1 MRLMATETAEAATGS
16 EIRDSP
22 PRPRH
27 VLLARIMLG
36 IFIVGNLGS
45 VVIAFLDSSLTGDPI
60 LSANGALGDVGLLVA
75 FATFP
80 IIGYVLAV
88 RQPENSIG
96 WVMFGMGVFMGLPF
110 ASYGTYAIHGGPG
123 GRELGLLFDA
133 IDQPMWIPV
142 VAIPATFLLLLFPNG
157 HLPSPR
163 WRWFARILGGGL
175 VFIFLAIL
183 LDPAP
188 IEGGTL
194 PGAPNPLGLEFLRP
208 FLSFALISILI
219 IPIGTVGSLVSLV
232 QRFRRSRGI
241 ERLQLR
247 WLVTAAT
254 IVAATY
260 AAGVLFSLGGQW
272 AGASAT
278 NPEWLNVLQTVSV
291 LSFALIPI
299 AIGVS
304 ILRYH
309 LFDIDVVINRAVLF
323 GALAVFIT
331 VVYVA
336 IVAGVGTVVGGQAS
350 PLLSAAAAAVV
361 ALAFQPAR
369 RRAQRFADR
378 LVYGKRATPYEV
390 LSEFSDRLGNTYANE
405 ELLPRMARALGEGT
419 GAARADVWVRVGDE
433 LRPEAAWPD
442 DAAPPSPRPAS
453 LEEEEG
459 TVTASSMFEPVR
471 HHGELLGA
479 LSIEKRPGE
488 SMTGTEEKLVRD
500 LAAQAGLVLRNVGLT
515 EDLLRTIEQ
524 LRASRQ
530 RLVSAQDEERR
541 KLERNLH
548 DGAQQQLVALAV
560 KLRLLEQLVERD
572 PAQARSVAAQL
583 QGDTTEALEE
593 LRDLARGIYPPL
605 LADKGLVAALESQ
618 ARKSVVPVTVE
629 GDGVGRYAREAEAAV
644 YFSCLEA
651 LQNVAKYASASRAT
665 VTLSDGDGRLRFE
678 VSDDGVG
685 FDAASRSY
693 GSGLQGIA
701 DRLAAL
707 DGEIEIRSSP
717 GAGTTVAGVLPVGGG
732 GGAGT
737 S

>member
-1 MRLMATETAEAATGS
+1 MAIDEGAAARALDPNVAAGRS
-16 EIRDSP
+16 KRVILAR
-22 PRPRH
+22 
-27 VLLARIMLG
+27 VLLGVFVVGSLG
-36 IFIVGNLGS
+36 NF
-45 VVIAFLDSSLTGDPI
+45 VIAILDANLTGAPI
-60 LSANGALGDVGLLVA
+60 LSAGGALGDVGLLVA
-75 FATFP
+75 FSAFP
-80 IIGYVLAV
+80 IIGYVLAT
-88 RQPENSIG
+88 RQPDNSIG
-96 WVMFGMGVFMGLPF
+96 WVMLAMGFFMGLPI
-110 ASYGTYAIHGGPG
+110 ASYAAYAIHGGPG
-123 GRELGLLFDA
+123 GRDLGLILEA
-133 IDQPMWIPV
+133 IDQPGWVPI
-142 VAIPATFLLLLFPNG
+142 VAIPATFLLLLFPDG

-163 WRWFARILGGGL
+163 WRWFARVIGGGL

-188 IEGGTL
+188 IEGGTV

-208 FLSFALISILI
+208 FLSFALVSIVL
-219 IPIGTVGSLVSLV
+219 IPIGALGSLLSLV
-232 QRFRRSRGI
+232 LRFRRSEGI

-247 WLVTAAT
+247 WLVTAAVF
-254 IVAATY
+254 VA
-260 AAGVLFSLGGQW
+260 VLYSFGILLSLSSEWGGITTPPW
-272 AGASAT
+272 MS
-278 NPEWLNVLQTVSV
+278 LLQNVSV

-304 ILRYH
+304 ILRYR
-309 LFDIDVVINRAVLF
+309 LFEIDVVINRALLF
-323 GALAVFIT
+323 GALAVFIA

-336 IVAGVGTVVGGQAS
+336 IVAGVGAIVGGQAS
-350 PLLSAAAAAVV
+350 PLLSAAAAGVV
-361 ALAFQPAR
+361 ALAFQPVR

-390 LSEFSDRLGNTYANE
+390 LSEFSERLGNTYANE

-419 GAARADVWVRVGDE
+419 GARRADVWMRAGDE

-442 DAAPPSPRPAS
+442 DAEPTSPRPAS
-453 LEEEEG
+453 PEEQKSA
-459 TVTASSMFEPVR
+459 VTASSMFEPVR

-488 SMTGTEEKLVRD
+488 SLTATEEKLVRD

-524 LRASRQ
+524 LRTSRQ

-572 PAQARSVAAQL
+572 PAQARSVAGQL
-583 QGDTTEALEE
+583 QGDTTAALEE

-665 VTLSDGDGRLRFE
+665 ITLSDGDGRLRFE

-685 FDAASRSY
+685 FDAASRSN

-707 DGEIEIRSSP
+707 DGEIEIRSAP
-717 GAGTTVAGVLPVGGG
+717 GAGTTVAGVLPVGGEVD
-732 GGAGT
+732 T
-737 S
+737 SPS

>member
-1 MRLMATETAEAATGS
+1 MRLMAIETAEAATGS
-16 EIRDSP
+16 ELPDSP
-22 PRPRH
+22 ARPRH
-27 VLLARIMLG
+27 LLLARIMLG
-36 IFIVGNLGS
+36 IFIVGTVGS
-45 VVIAFLDSSLTGDPI
+45 FVIAYLDTNLTGEAI
-60 LSANGALGDVGLLVA
+60 LSAEGALGDVGLLVA
-75 FATFP
+75 FSAFP
-80 IIGYVLAV
+80 LIGFLLAV
-88 RQPENSIG
+88 RRPDNSIG
-96 WVMFGMGVFMGLPF
+96 WVMLGMGVFMGLPF
-110 ASYGTYAIHGGPG
+110 AAYGTYAIHGGPG
-123 GRELGLLFDA
+123 GRDLGLLFDA

-163 WRWFARILGGGL
+163 WRWFARILGWGL
-175 VFIFLAIL
+175 VFIFLVIL
-183 LDPAP
+183 FSPGP
-188 IEGGTL
+188 IEGGAL
-194 PGAPNPLGLEFLRP
+194 PGAQNPLGLDSLRP
-208 FLSFALISILI
+208 FLGVAFVSILV
-219 IPIGTVGSLVSLV
+219 IPIGAVGSLVSLV

-260 AAGVLFSLGGQW
+260 AAGVLFSLGGEW
-272 AGASAT
+272 TSASTT

-299 AIGVS
+299 AIGAS

-309 LFDIDVVINRAVLF
+309 LFDIDVVINRALLV
-323 GALAVFIT
+323 GALAVFIA

-336 IVAGVGTVVGGQAS
+336 IVAGVGAVVGGQAS
-350 PLLSAAAAAVV
+350 PLLSAGAAGVV

-369 RRAQRFADR
+369 RSAQRFADR

-390 LSEFSDRLGNTYANE
+390 LSEFSERVGNTYASD

-419 GAARADVWVRVGDE
+419 GAVRADVWVRVGDE
-433 LRPEAAWPD
+433 LRPEAAWPE
-442 DAAPPSPRPAS
+442 DADGLSPRPARAD
-453 LEEEEG
+453 EEEG

-471 HHGELLGA
+471 HRGDLLGA
-479 LSIEKRPGE
+479 LSMEKRPGE
-488 SMTGTEEKLVRD
+488 SLTATEEKLVRD
-500 LAAQAGLVLRNVGLT
+500 LAAQAGLVLRNAGLT
-515 EDLLRTIEQ
+515 EDLRDTIEQ

-530 RLVSAQDEERR
+530 RLVAAQDEERR
-541 KLERNLH
+541 RLERNLH

-618 ARKSVVPVTVE
+618 ARKSVVPVAIE
-629 GDGVGRYAREAEAAV
+629 ADGVGRYARETEAAV

-651 LQNVAKYASASRAT
+651 LQNVAKYASASHT
-665 VTLSDGDGRLRFE
+665 IITLADGDGRLRFE

-685 FDAASRSY
+685 FDAASRPS
-693 GSGLQGIA
+693 GTGLQGIA

-707 DGEIEIRSSP
+707 DGEIEIRSAP
-717 GAGTTVAGVLPVGGG
+717 GAGTTVAGVLPVSGD
-732 GGAGT
+732 GGA
-737 S
+737 SPS

>member
-1 MRLMATETAEAATGS
+1 MAIEGGGITTEVASG
-16 EIRDSP
+16 
-22 PRPRH
+22 RPQH
-27 VLLARIMLG
+27 LILARVFLGVFILG
-36 IFIVGNLGS
+36 ILAD
-45 VVIAFLDSSLTGDPI
+45 VVISILNANLTGAGVFAEGP
-60 LSANGALGDVGLLVA
+60 LGDLAFVGA
-75 FATFP
+75 FGTFP
-80 IIGYVLAV
+80 IIGYVLAT
-88 RQPENSIG
+88 RQPDNAIG
-96 WVMFGMGVFMGLPF
+96 WVMLGMGVFMGLPL
-110 ASYGTYAIHGGPG
+110 ASYGIYAINGGPG
-123 GRELGLLFDA
+123 GRDLGLILEA
-133 IDQPMWIPV
+133 LDQPGWIPV
-142 VAIPATFLLLLFPNG
+142 VAIPATFLLLLFPDG

-175 VFIFLAIL
+175 VFIFFAIL
-183 LDPAP
+183 VGPGP
-188 IEGGTL
+188 IEGSAVR
-194 PGAPNPLGLEFLRP
+194 GASNPLGIEFLRP

-219 IPIGTVGSLVSLV
+219 IPIGAIGSLLSLV
-232 QRFRRSRGI
+232 LRFRRSTGI
-241 ERLQLR
+241 QRLQLR
-247 WLVTAAT
+247 WLVTAAGV
-254 IVAATY
+254 VAGMY
-260 AAGVLFSLGGQW
+260 SFGILFSLNNEW
-272 AGASAT
+272 SGATTPAWMS
-278 NPEWLNVLQTVSV
+278 LLQNLSI

-304 ILRYH
+304 ILRYR
-309 LFDIDVVINRAVLF
+309 LFEIDVVINRALLF
-323 GALAVFIT
+323 GALAVFIA

-336 IVAGVGTVVGGQAS
+336 IVAGVGAIVGGQAS

-361 ALAFQPAR
+361 ALAFQPVR

-390 LSEFSDRLGNTYANE
+390 LSEFSERVGNTYANE

-442 DAAPPSPRPAS
+442 DAEPTSPRAVS

-459 TVTASSMFEPVR
+459 VVTTSSMFEPVR

-488 SMTGTEEKLVRD
+488 SLTATEEKLVRD
-500 LAAQAGLVLRNVGLT
+500 LAAQAGLVMRNVGLT
-515 EDLLRTIEQ
+515 EDLLDTIEQ

-629 GDGVGRYAREAEAAV
+629 ADGVGRYAREAEAAV

-651 LQNVAKYASASRAT
+651 LQNVTKYASASRAT
-665 VTLSDGDGRLRFE
+665 ITLSDGDGRLRFE

-685 FDAASRSY
+685 FDAASRSS

-707 DGEIEIRSSP
+707 DGEIEVRSAP
-717 GAGTTVAGVLPVGGG
+717 GAGTTVAGALPVSGEG
-732 GGAGT
+732 GT
-737 S
+737 SPS

>member
-1 MRLMATETAEAATGS
+1 MAIDTAEAPTAS
-16 EIRDSP
+16 ELHDP
-22 PRPRH
+22 PARPRH
-27 VLLARIMLG
+27 RLLARIMLG
-36 IFIVGNLGS
+36 VFVVGTVGTFL
-45 VVIAFLDSSLTGDPI
+45 IAYLDAELTGNPI
-60 LSANGALGDVGLLVA
+60 LSAEGALGDVGLLVA
-75 FATFP
+75 FSAFP
-80 IIGYVLAV
+80 IIGYLLAV
-88 RQPENSIG
+88 RRPENAIG
-96 WVMFGMGVFMGLPF
+96 WVMLGMGVVMGIPN
-110 ASYGTYAIHGGPG
+110 AAYATYAVHGGPG
-123 GRELGLLFDA
+123 GRELGLLLDA

-163 WRWFARILGGGL
+163 WKWFARILGWGL
-175 VFIFLAIL
+175 VVIFLVIL
-183 LDPAP
+183 VGPGP
-188 IEGGTL
+188 IEGGAL
-194 PGAPNPLGLEFLRP
+194 NGADNPLGLEFLRP
-208 FLSFALISILI
+208 FLGVAFASILI
-219 IPIGTVGSLVSLV
+219 IPIGAVGSLVSLV

-260 AAGVLFSLGGQW
+260 AASVLFSLGGEW
-272 AGASAT
+272 TGASTT

-291 LSFALIPI
+291 LSFSLIPI
-299 AIGVS
+299 SIGAS

-336 IVAGVGTVVGGQAS
+336 IVAGVGAIVGGQAS

-390 LSEFSDRLGNTYANE
+390 LSEFSERLGNTYANE

-419 GAARADVWVRVGDE
+419 GAARADVWMRVGDE
-433 LRPEAAWPD
+433 LRHEAVWPE
-442 DAAPPSPRPAS
+442 DAETLSPRPAPP
-453 LEEEEG
+453 EGEEG
-459 TVTASSMFEPVR
+459 VVTASSMFEPVR
-471 HHGELLGA
+471 HHGASLGA

-488 SMTGTEEKLVRD
+488 SLTATEEKLVRD

-515 EDLLRTIEQ
+515 EALRDTIEQ

-541 KLERNLH
+541 RLERNLH

-583 QGDTTEALEE
+583 QGDTTDALEE

-618 ARKSVVPVTVE
+618 ARKSVVPVAIE
-629 GDGVGRYAREAEAAV
+629 ANGVGRYPREAEAAV

-665 VTLSDGDGRLRFE
+665 ITLSDGDGRLRFE

-685 FDAASRSY
+685 FDAASRSG

-707 DGEIEIRSSP
+707 DGEIEVRSTP
-717 GAGTTVAGVLPVGGG
+717 GAGTTVAGVLPVRGET
-732 GGAGT
+732 AP
-737 S
+737 SS